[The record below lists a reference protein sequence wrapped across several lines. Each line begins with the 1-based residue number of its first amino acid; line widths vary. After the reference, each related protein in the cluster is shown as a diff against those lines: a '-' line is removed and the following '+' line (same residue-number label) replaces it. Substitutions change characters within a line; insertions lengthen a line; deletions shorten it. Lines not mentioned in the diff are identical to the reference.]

1 MPNMDVHPVTVN
13 LPDTIYQRIQRAAK
27 QSQRSVEQLL
37 GDAVALLAPERS
49 DLPADLQHA
58 LAQMVYLNDAALW
71 SAARTTLLQE
81 HQQRLEALHDKQQRQ
96 PLSATERAEE
106 QKLVQLYRETQLVRA
121 NAVVLLQQRGYD
133 VSNPDYFAPIV

>member
-1 MPNMDVHPVTVN
+1 MDVHSVTVN
-13 LPDTIYQRIQRAAK
+13 VPDTVYRRIQRAAK

-37 GDAVALLAPERS
+37 GDAVALLAPERG

-71 SAARTTLLQE
+71 SAARTSLQQE
-81 HQQRLEALHDKQQRQ
+81 QQQRLEALHDKQQRQ
-96 PLSATERAEE
+96 HLSPTERAEE
-106 QKLVQLYRETQLVRA
+106 QKLVQLYRETQLVRG
-121 NAVVLLQQRGYD
+121 NAVALLQQRGYD